1 MTARTTPTYL
11 LCWFA
16 LASLGAVT
24 VPTDPSGTAQE
35 LAGLVAQVQPRVVV
49 TDAAMHDVMS
59 ASGIADA
66 ATLLDIDV
74 LLGDWRRRS
83 NRRRSRPVG
92 HGYAGRSRRADPDV
106 RHHRPVEARHADA
119 PGVRDGRR
127 GVPVLDGARR
137 APIAS

>member
-49 TDAAMHDVMS
+49 TDAAMRDMMS
-59 ASGIADA
+59 TSGIADA

-74 LLGDWRRRS
+74 LLGDWRLLDT
-83 NRRRSRPVG
+83 
-92 HGYAGRSRRADPDV
+92 HGGCSSTQICLAISGSAPSSMAGRGCRGAPVIGTAARLHGVAG
-106 RHHRPVEARHADA
+106 RHDA
-119 PGVRDGRR
+119 NAIRQ
-127 GVPVLDGARR
+127 
-137 APIAS
+137 